1 MRALREKD
9 YDDMAGR
16 VVDRFM
22 RGETKLADAA
32 VAEAMQGQLNPDQIE
47 RLVQAANAM
56 AFLRMMEDRKAQ
68 GAPDM
73 THEFDPVDTRGVLQQ
88 IIGQTPMGGEHP
100 DLGLLGSGGEGHPEP
115 HGMPPGMEHAEPHAG
130 PDEGP
135 LPDEMAAHRGDGS
148 DQEVHVHGDDSEV
161 HVHDDDSDN
170 DNDGP
175 FPKGEKQKAKDK
187 GDKGDKDKAKSED
200 KPEKKAPPKPA
211 EKDEQKEAAF
221 RQRRMRKLAE
231 TLEDQFRQAELTF
244 DEEYERLARE
254 FKLASGAPRFDAFEK
269 DAMAL
274 ADPTHGAVVLNLLRQ
289 DRGLEPVA
297 ASVVLE
303 KHAALADRHV
313 SDDYPA
319 LRMFERLVK
328 IASEADRVRRGAE
341 YARAQC
347 G

>member
-32 VAEAMQGQLNPDQIE
+32 VAEAMHGQLNPDQIE

-56 AFLRMMEDRKAQ
+56 AFLRMMEERKSQ

-73 THEFDPVDTRGVLQQ
+73 THEFDPVDTRSVMQQ
-88 IIGQTPMGGEHP
+88 IIGQTPMGGGHP

-115 HGMPPGMEHAEPHAG
+115 HGMPPGMGHAEPHEE
-130 PDEGP
+130 PHDDGP

-161 HVHDDDSDN
+161 HVHDDDSDS
-170 DNDGP
+170 DGP

-187 GDKGDKDKAKSED
+187 GNKDKAKADD
-200 KPEKKAPPKPA
+200 KPEKKGPPKPS

-231 TLEDQFRQAELTF
+231 TLEDQYRQAELSF
-244 DEEYERLARE
+244 DEGYEHLARE

-274 ADPTHGAVVLNLLRQ
+274 SDPEHSAIVLNLLRQ
-289 DRGLEPVA
+289 DRGLEPIAVA
-297 ASVVLE
+297 AVQE

-319 LRMFERLVK
+319 LRLFERLVK

-341 YARAQC
+341 YARSQC
-347 G
+347 A

>member
-32 VAEAMQGQLNPDQIE
+32 VTEAMDGQLNPDQIE

-56 AFLRMMEDRKAQ
+56 AFLRMMEERKAQ

-73 THEFDPVDTRGVLQQ
+73 THEFDPADTRSVLQQ
-88 IIGQTPMGGEHP
+88 IIGQTPMSGEHP
-100 DLGLLGSGGEGHPEP
+100 DLGLLGGGEGHPEP
-115 HGMPPGMEHAEPHAG
+115 HGMPPGMDAPPHAVPG
-130 PDEGP
+130 GDDAP
-135 LPDEMAAHRGDGS
+135 LPDEMAAHRGDGA
-148 DQEVHVHGDDSEV
+148 DQQVHVHGDDSEV

-170 DNDGP
+170 DGP
-175 FPKGEKQKAKDK
+175 FPKGDKQKAKE
-187 GDKGDKDKAKSED
+187 KGDKDKPKAKSDD
-200 KPEKKAPPKPA
+200 KPEKKSPPKPP

-231 TLEDQFRQAELTF
+231 TLEDQFRQAELAF

-254 FKLASGAPRFDAFEK
+254 FKRASDAPRFDAFEK

-274 ADPTHGAVVLNLLRQ
+274 TDPTHGAIVLNLLRQ

-297 ASVVLE
+297 VSVIQE

-319 LRMFERLVK
+319 LRIFERLVK

-341 YARAQC
+341 FARSQC
-347 G
+347 A